1 MKEFRKKSIS
11 SRYGFLKIST
21 FLIWINF
28 LGQFGGFRVPVAL
41 KPFLSELG
49 MVVLPSGVTIPTI
62 QNSGISEDGSM
73 ENERVDKNMTK
84 LCTELQWYV
93 QALEAQ
99 KSQSSGYPN
108 WSDIIKEKYD
118 LKNLTI
124 SLQ

>member
-1 MKEFRKKSIS
+1 M
-11 SRYGFLKIST
+11 
-21 FLIWINF
+21 
-28 LGQFGGFRVPVAL
+28 PVAL

-93 QALEAQ
+93 QALETQ

-108 WSDIIKEKYD
+108 SFDINNEKND
-118 LKNLTI
+118 KKSHNNILAI
-124 SLQ
+124 A